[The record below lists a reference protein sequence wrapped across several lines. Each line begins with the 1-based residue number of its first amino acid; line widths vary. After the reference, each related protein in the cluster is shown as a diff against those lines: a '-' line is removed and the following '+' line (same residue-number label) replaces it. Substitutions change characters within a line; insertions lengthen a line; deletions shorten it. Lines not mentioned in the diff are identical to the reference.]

1 MNKLLVKGSLSQ
13 ISQQHQKPLAELFV
27 NVTCAIIVDISGSM
41 DIRDSREGKTRWQV
55 ASEEL
60 INLQA
65 QMPGQIAVFAFADR
79 CQFVPSGILP
89 RVETLGGSTNMA
101 GALSYVRSMSL
112 DVPGIR
118 IVLISDGDPNNKQ
131 STLAA
136 ARKFTNRIDT
146 IYVGPEGG
154 QGNKFLAQLAN
165 ESGGIAATAD
175 RVKELAETAQLLLM
189 G

>member
-1 MNKLLVKGSLSQ
+1 
-13 ISQQHQKPLAELFV
+13 
-27 NVTCAIIVDISGSM
+27 
-41 DIRDSREGKTRWQV
+41 
-55 ASEEL
+55 
-60 INLQA
+60 
-65 QMPGQIAVFAFADR
+65 
-79 CQFVPSGILP
+79 
-89 RVETLGGSTNMA
+89 
-101 GALSYVRSMSL
+101 MSL

-118 IVLISDGDPNNKQ
+118 IILISDGDPNNKQ

-154 QGNKFLAQLAN
+154 RGNKFLAQLAN